1 MIGEGLHSLCYRR
14 GEELKW
20 ICPSVVIYLASIVPA
35 IWILEL
41 TTNRIELLCL
51 YVQSFDT
58 ADALQRSLLMD
69 LLQVCKSFLVIL
81 EDVCLLSIF
90 VV

>member
-1 MIGEGLHSLCYRR
+1 MHSLCYRR

-69 LLQVCKSFLVIL
+69 LLQVCIFLVISTA
-81 EDVCLLSIF
+81 VCLQFIF

>member
-1 MIGEGLHSLCYRR
+1 M
-14 GEELKW
+14 KW

-69 LLQVCKSFLVIL
+69 LLQVFNSSLMIIL
-81 EDVCLLSIF
+81 AAVCLQFIF
-90 VV
+90 YSLTHLIWKKPNKLANL